1 MAKKQPENTTI
12 TITHEYNFSKED
24 AAKLATTG
32 KLVVK
37 TYVVVKDKPE
47 VISNAGEVYVKQGN
61 ATKKK

>member
-1 MAKKQPENTTI
+1 MAKKQEPTTI
-12 TITHEYNFSKED
+12 TITHEYNLSKED
-24 AAKLATTG
+24 TVKLSETG

-47 VISNAGEVYVKQGN
+47 VISNSGEVYVKQSN

>member
-1 MAKKQPENTTI
+1 MAKKTEPTTI

-24 AAKLATTG
+24 AIKLGETE

-47 VISNAGEVYVKQGN
+47 VISNSGEVYVKQSN